1 MTYKEAMEKIDSLL
15 VFGSRPGLETISKL
29 LKLMGN
35 PQDKLKY
42 VHIAGTNGK
51 GSVSNMTAS
60 VLTKAGYKTGLFTSP
75 HITGF
80 GERMQINNKRISEQ
94 AVVNE
99 VERFFPLVEQMRENG
114 DIITEFEFVT
124 AIAFHWFCEQKCDV
138 VVLETGLGG
147 RCDSTNVIKTPLCS
161 VITSISLDHT
171 GVLGDT
177 LEKIADEK
185 CGIIKKGGST
195 VFAFQE
201 DEVNNKVVSV
211 AAERDNI
218 LYNPINLPV
227 VSSDINGSVVDYG
240 GLTIK
245 LPLIGE
251 HQISNLA
258 LVLCTVEALRKRGM
272 SIPDTAVTDGIAS
285 VRMPARFELISQK
298 PLFILDGAHNPG
310 GLKALSNAIDKYLDG
325 KKIICIMGMLRDKDC
340 EHSLEFLKGKLFKL
354 ITTTVPDSPRRQS
367 ALELKQTAGRFFEDI
382 SAFEDPFRAVDTAL
396 ELAKNTENSAVLVC
410 GSLYLAADIRLYLTE
425 KLGLGKCHLG

>member
-1 MTYKEAMEKIDSLL
+1 MTYQEAMEKIDSLL
-15 VFGSRPGLETISKL
+15 VFGARPGLTNITKL
-29 LKLMGN
+29 LQLMGN

-51 GSVSNMTAS
+51 GSVSNMTAKI
-60 VLTKAGYKTGLFTSP
+60 LTAAGYKTGLFTSP

-80 GERMQINNKRISEQ
+80 GERIRINNECISEQ
-94 AVVNE
+94 AIVNH
-99 VERFFPLVEQMRENG
+99 VEKLFPLVEQMRENG

-124 AIAFHWFCEQKCDV
+124 AIAFNYFFEQKCDV

-147 RCDSTNVIKTPLCS
+147 RYDSTNVIKTPLCS
-161 VITSISLDHT
+161 VITSISLDHMA
-171 GVLGDT
+171 VLGDT
-177 LEKIADEK
+177 LEKIAAEK
-185 CGIIKKGGST
+185 CGIIKEGGSA

-211 AAERDNI
+211 AAERGNI

-227 VSSDINGSVVDYG
+227 VSSDITGSVVNYG
-240 GLTIK
+240 GLKIK

-258 LVLCTVEALRKRGM
+258 LVLCTIESLRKRGLN
-272 SIPDTAVTDGIAS
+272 IPDTAITDGIAG
-285 VRMPARFELISQK
+285 VKMPARFEIISEN

-310 GLKALSNAIDKYLDG
+310 GLKALSNAIDKYLYG
-325 KKIICIMGMLRDKDC
+325 KNIICIMGMLKDKDC
-340 EHSLEFLKGKLFKL
+340 EHSLAFLNGKLFKL
-354 ITTTVPDSPRRQS
+354 ITTTVKDSPRRQS
-367 ALELKQTAGRFFEDI
+367 AEELKQTAGRFFEDI
-382 SAFEDPFRAVDTAL
+382 TAQEDPFKAVDMAL

-410 GSLYLAADIRLYLTE
+410 GSLYLASDIRFYLQRE
-425 KLGLGKCHLG
+425 LGFDIR